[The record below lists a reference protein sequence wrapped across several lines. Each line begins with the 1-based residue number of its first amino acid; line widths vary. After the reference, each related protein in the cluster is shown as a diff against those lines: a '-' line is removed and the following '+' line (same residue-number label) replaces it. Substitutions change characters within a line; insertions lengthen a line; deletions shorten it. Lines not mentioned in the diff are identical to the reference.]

1 MDESLIR
8 EQEAQLQKT
17 GRYYKHIC
25 FMAVPVLCMACFLYG
40 VRPLLLC
47 GIAVLTG
54 NLCDRLVSLLRR
66 RVYQGSDFSNES
78 FALVIA
84 LLMPVTVDIYVLIA
98 AVLAGVLIGKEI
110 FGGYGS
116 YPFNP
121 AAVGYVVAAVS
132 WPEQVFRYP
141 QPYTSIP
148 LWDASMVPV
157 SSAIEDTL
165 RSGGM
170 LNIGSLSLGLGE
182 YAAPMGTGAALV
194 ILACGLF
201 LWTQKDAHMS
211 ASISFLVT
219 CAVIAFFFPRQA
231 GLADS
236 AVLSNILPRLQC
248 VRDELLTGAIL
259 FSAVF
264 LINEPYTCVHHRM
277 GRVLY
282 GVLVGVVSMGF
293 RYYGVYETGVC
304 FALLAV
310 NSVSAWIDRTEAKL
324 YHLTHLQADAGK
336 GAAQ

>member
-1 MDESLIR
+1 MDERLIQQQ
-8 EQEAQLQKT
+8 EQELAKT
-17 GRYYKHIC
+17 GRYYLHVC
-25 FMAVPVLCMACFLYG
+25 FMTIPLLCMACFLYG
-40 VRPLLLC
+40 LRPLLLC
-47 GIAVLTG
+47 GAALLTG

-66 RVYQGSDFSNES
+66 RVYRAGDFSNES
-78 FALVIA
+78 FALLIA

-141 QPYTSIP
+141 QPYTNIP
-148 LWDASMVPV
+148 LWDTSMVPV

-165 RSGGM
+165 RSGGI

-182 YAAPMGTGAALV
+182 YAAPMGTGAAL
-194 ILACGLF
+194 ILLACGLF
-201 LWTQKDAHMS
+201 LWLQKDVRLG
-211 ASISFLVT
+211 ASVSFVVT
-219 CAVIAFFFPRQA
+219 CALIAFLFPRQVGVNGVDIA
-231 GLADS
+231 L
-236 AVLSNILPRLQC
+236 RLQC
-248 VRDELLTGAIL
+248 VRDELLTGAML

-324 YHLTHLQADAGK
+324 YHLTHLQADAGRR
-336 GAAQ
+336 AAQ

>member
-66 RVYQGSDFSNES
+66 RVYQGGDFSNES

-141 QPYTSIP
+141 QPYTNIP

-170 LNIGSLSLGLGE
+170 LNIGSLELGLGE

>member
-141 QPYTSIP
+141 QPYTNIP

-170 LNIGSLSLGLGE
+170 LNIGSLALGLGE

-231 GLADS
+231 GLAAGIS
-236 AVLSNILPRLQC
+236 SRWRTSGSSMWYTPRTSCSTPGICRWHSGLPPSTKLPTATSRT
-248 VRDELLTGAIL
+248 RRAYAI
-259 FSAVF
+259 
-264 LINEPYTCVHHRM
+264 R
-277 GRVLY
+277 R
-282 GVLVGVVSMGF
+282 
-293 RYYGVYETGVC
+293 
-304 FALLAV
+304 
-310 NSVSAWIDRTEAKL
+310 
-324 YHLTHLQADAGK
+324 
-336 GAAQ
+336 